1 MRPIPFKQLKGIK
14 VFLITLSLFISFA
27 ITVLFLGFY
36 IKSNRLLLQTLREQA
51 ASYFDLIVQTR
62 IWNANYGGVFV
73 EKKAGVLSNAY
84 LREVGVEP
92 DIKCEDGKSFT
103 MRNPAMMTREISQLL
118 EKKTGVKFHM
128 TSLKPVNPKNAPDHF
143 ETKVFEQFSRGIKEF
158 WEIDRTGKIPVFRY
172 MAPLYVTQACLA
184 CHEKQG
190 YKVGDVRGGINIGIP
205 FDKLDREIKANNV
218 IIVILAIITLF
229 LVIAIIYF
237 LVWKLAKQLTIVY
250 EHLKEM
256 AITDELTEI
265 NNRRYLL
272 EQFEA
277 EFQRARRSK
286 NPLSLIMLDIDHFK
300 RINDTF
306 GHLFGDCVLKT
317 IVARIK
323 ANTRE
328 YDLLG
333 RIGGEEFL
341 IISPYSTVEGTMKIA
356 ERIRNNVKGEK
367 IVGMGKELT
376 VTISAGVTMLKEQ
389 DVDVNALLMR
399 VDEALYKAKQE
410 GRDREVAL

>member
-1 MRPIPFKQLKGIK
+1 MLKQ
-14 VFLITLSLFISFA
+14 F
-27 ITVLFLGFY
+27 
-36 IKSNRLLLQTLREQA
+36 NR
-51 ASYFDLIVQTR
+51 
-62 IWNANYGGVFV
+62 GV
-73 EKKAGVLSNAY
+73 
-84 LREVGVEP
+84 
-92 DIKCEDGKSFT
+92 
-103 MRNPAMMTREISQLL
+103 
-118 EKKTGVKFHM
+118 
-128 TSLKPVNPKNAPDHF
+128 
-143 ETKVFEQFSRGIKEF
+143 KEF
-158 WEIDRTGKIPVFRY
+158 WEVDRTGKTPVFRY
-172 MAPLYVTQACLA
+172 MAPLYVTQACLG

-190 YKVGDVRGGINIGIP
+190 YKVGDVRGGINISIP
-205 FDKLDREIKANNV
+205 FDKLDREIKANNI
-218 IIVILAIITLF
+218 IIVILTIITLL
-229 LVIAIIYF
+229 LVMGIIYF

-250 EHLKEM
+250 EHLKKM
-256 AITDELTEI
+256 AITDELTKI
-265 NNRRYLL
+265 DNRRYLL
-272 EQFEA
+272 EQFEV

-306 GHLFGDCVLKT
+306 GHLFGDYVLKT

-341 IISPYSTVEGTMKIA
+341 IVSPYSTVEDTMKIA

-389 DVDVNALLMR
+389 DVDINALLMR